1 MLDAFFAPH
10 WYNSQL
16 IFAIVI
22 NCFPSRVY
30 GQMEYI
36 LSCVKV
42 TTIVVISKEY
52 IDSFNRVNLIGSP
65 RYAVVLSLLIDFG
78 ASWQG

>member
-1 MLDAFFAPH
+1 MWVVSILDAFFAPH

-42 TTIVVISKEY
+42 TTIVVISE
-52 IDSFNRVNLIGSP
+52 
-65 RYAVVLSLLIDFG
+65 
-78 ASWQG
+78 